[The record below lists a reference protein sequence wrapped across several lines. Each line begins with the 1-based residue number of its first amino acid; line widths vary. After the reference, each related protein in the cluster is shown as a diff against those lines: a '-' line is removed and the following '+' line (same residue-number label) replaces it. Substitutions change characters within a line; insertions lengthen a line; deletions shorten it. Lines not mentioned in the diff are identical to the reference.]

1 MKSRIRL
8 LALIFAIVVS
18 FDISAQTNSGPVVSA
33 DNMNIFYIGVDNP
46 VSVAVPG
53 VLSDKLKVTISEGSI
68 SGSNGKYTVN
78 VSKPGDTEIS
88 VYVETK
94 PGVYEKEGTKKFR
107 IRRIPYPHSE
117 M

>member
-78 VSKPGDTEIS
+78 VSKPQ
-88 VYVETK
+88 
-94 PGVYEKEGTKKFR
+94 GTQK
-107 IRRIPYPHSE
+107 
-117 M
+117 

>member
-1 MKSRIRL
+1 MKSTIRL

-78 VSKPGDTEIS
+78 VSKPQ
-88 VYVETK
+88 
-94 PGVYEKEGTKKFR
+94 GTQK
-107 IRRIPYPHSE
+107 
-117 M
+117 

>member
-1 MKSRIRL
+1 MKSQMKL
-8 LALIFAIVVS
+8 LALIFAIVIS
-18 FDISAQTNSGPVVSA
+18 FDLFAQTNTEPVVSA

-53 VLSDKLKVTISEGSI
+53 VLSEKLKVTISEGSI
-68 SGSNGKYTVN
+68 TGSNGKYTVN
-78 VSKPGDTEIS
+78 VSKPGDTEIAI
-88 VYVETK
+88 YVETK

-107 IRRIPYPHSE
+107 IKRIPSPQSE